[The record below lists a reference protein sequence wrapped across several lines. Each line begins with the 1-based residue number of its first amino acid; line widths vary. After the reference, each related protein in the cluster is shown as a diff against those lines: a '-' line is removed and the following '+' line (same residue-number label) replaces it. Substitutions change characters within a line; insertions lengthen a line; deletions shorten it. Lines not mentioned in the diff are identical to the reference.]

1 MNKTQIVKHVLAI
14 VFFALL
20 TLVYFK
26 PLLDGKD
33 VQQSDMLHFEGMSK
47 ELTDY
52 HENTGGYSYWTNAMF
67 SGMTSTY
74 IYGPPDAN
82 VYNWLSA
89 PIQKGTPMR
98 SFGIIFMMLIGA
110 YIAMLAFGMSFWVA
124 LGAAIAYAFCSYNF
138 IIIEAGHIT
147 KAYAI
152 AVLPLVIS
160 GVVLAYQNK
169 RVAGFFLFM
178 IGFGLSLAQSHP
190 QITYYTALAV
200 AAYALIVFIYA
211 IIQKTLLDFFKS
223 SGVLI
228 IALILALLPN
238 LGLLYQSY
246 DYSKESMRGKSELT
260 AKAEENG
267 SGLAYDYAYAW
278 SYGKGETFS
287 LLVPNMAGGAS
298 HFRTF
303 EEMQEFMPS
312 TINTLQTKRFE
323 QDPNQLLQQCSTY
336 WGEQPFT
343 SGPVYVGAVICL
355 LFVFSLFVVKGKM
368 RIWAIVV
375 FLFSIAL
382 AWGKHFPLLNDFFF
396 NYFPMHNK
404 FRTPSM
410 ILVLTAF
417 IMAFYGFYGL
427 NILTDKNKQTDK
439 KKINRHLYI
448 SFGIV
453 GGMSLLFAIMPN
465 VFFDFTCDRD
475 NLLPAELLAA
485 LQSDRQAMLVAD
497 AWRTLGFVFVTAILL
512 WLIINEKVKK
522 QQYIVVVIS
531 LLALFDLWNVD
542 KRYLNDNNFEE
553 KKVSINQQ
561 YQFTPCDAAIKQDVS
576 LGYRVLNLA
585 ASPFNDAHASYFHHS
600 IGGYHG
606 AKIRRYQ
613 EFIDSVM
620 MNDLN
625 RFTTQI
631 NTIRSD
637 SEQHVFMSSL
647 QSLNMLNAKYFIYN
661 YQAAPL
667 VNTEIF
673 GPAWFVDNVK
683 MVDNADEEI
692 AAFRN
697 TDVKTTAI
705 VNKQFAQQVQKFN
718 SQHNKNSTIALI
730 QKDSKT
736 LTYNVNAVKDELV
749 VFSEIFYPKYW
760 KVTIDGKDCSADLF
774 RADYILRAMM
784 VPQGQHTIHFEFVPQ
799 AWINARTVS
808 MISSILILLFML
820 GSLAYYAYNYYK
832 KNPKTFAKAEQ
843 R

>member
-1 MNKTQIVKHVLAI
+1 
-14 VFFALL
+14 
-20 TLVYFK
+20 
-26 PLLDGKD
+26 
-33 VQQSDMLHFEGMSK
+33 
-47 ELTDY
+47 
-52 HENTGGYSYWTNAMF
+52 
-67 SGMTSTY
+67 
-74 IYGPPDAN
+74 
-82 VYNWLSA
+82 
-89 PIQKGTPMR
+89 
-98 SFGIIFMMLIGA
+98 
-110 YIAMLAFGMSFWVA
+110 
-124 LGAAIAYAFCSYNF
+124 
-138 IIIEAGHIT
+138 
-147 KAYAI
+147 
-152 AVLPLVIS
+152 
-160 GVVLAYQNK
+160 
-169 RVAGFFLFM
+169 
-178 IGFGLSLAQSHP
+178 
-190 QITYYTALAV
+190 
-200 AAYALIVFIYA
+200 
-211 IIQKTLLDFFKS
+211 
-223 SGVLI
+223 
-228 IALILALLPN
+228 
-238 LGLLYQSY
+238 
-246 DYSKESMRGKSELT
+246 
-260 AKAEENG
+260 
-267 SGLAYDYAYAW
+267 
-278 SYGKGETFS
+278 
-287 LLVPNMAGGAS
+287 
-298 HFRTF
+298 
-303 EEMQEFMPS
+303 
-312 TINTLQTKRFE
+312 
-323 QDPNQLLQQCSTY
+323 
-336 WGEQPFT
+336 
-343 SGPVYVGAVICL
+343 
-355 LFVFSLFVVKGKM
+355 
-368 RIWAIVV
+368 
-375 FLFSIAL
+375 
-382 AWGKHFPLLNDFFF
+382 
-396 NYFPMHNK
+396 
-404 FRTPSM
+404 M